1 MSEFRVLLSFYPE
14 GIGPKVKKF
23 ELLTIASKN
32 KRHFIRIRSEKDLD
46 KAIERAVDT
55 SIGKLINLIKRV
67 FFFYIFSRAHCDRH
81 IDQ

>member
-1 MSEFRVLLSFYPE
+1 MFSSYPE
-14 GIGPKVKKF
+14 GIEPKVDKF
-23 ELLTIASKN
+23 ELLTIASTD
-32 KRHFIRIRSEKDLD
+32 KRHFIRIRSEEDLD
-46 KAIERAVDT
+46 KAIKRAVNT